1 MTATE
6 SMTVRSSEQH
16 SSRRHLSVSPW
27 STVTSRRKRS
37 PPKRLSSL
45 PWLNR
50 GGNALP
56 RVNLATCLTTWP
68 YYVTEIHQRPKD
80 VAPSLVPPRAL
91 AATCD
96 DVEQD
101 PRSYREAMRGPHA
114 REWRHECENE
124 IDQQRKMG
132 TWRLVPRPKQRVNIV
147 DNRWVLHLTYNVQ
160 GELIKRRARLV
171 AKGYSQRPGVDYFET
186 YSPVVRYPSLRGL
199 LSLAAQHDWEVHH
212 MDVKAAY
219 LNGDLQE
226 TVYMRQ
232 PEGFEVQ
239 GKEDWVCLLEKGL
252 YGLKQAGRVWNQKA
266 DKFLR
271 RLGFTPLDAD
281 RCVYVWKRESRMVV
295 VALYVDD
302 MFLFVP
308 RGSSLLAKLKARL
321 QQKFEMTDLGEVNEG
336 AGSGD
341 RTRSQSSH
349 SDHHSVTPC
358 TRHPGTVTCG
368 YDGLRACNYAL
379 GRRHS
384 AVSA

>member
-1 MTATE
+1 M
-6 SMTVRSSEQH
+6 SQTVRSYRH
-16 SSRRHLSVSPW
+16 HPSRHYLWP
-27 STVTSRRKRS
+27 TVTSRMKRS
-37 PPKRLSSL
+37 QPRRLSSL
-45 PWLNR
+45 QQPNR
-50 GGNALP
+50 GGKRIAKGEPGYLP
-56 RVNLATCLTTWP
+56 RDLAGLRDRNAP
-68 YYVTEIHQRPKD
+68 AAKD

-91 AATCD
+91 ATATCD

-101 PRSYREAMRGPHA
+101 PRSYREAMRGPNA
-114 REWRHECENE
+114 REWRGECESE

-132 TWRLVPRPKQRVNIV
+132 TYKLVPRPKQRVNIV
-147 DNRWVLHLTYNVQ
+147 DNKWVFHSKYNAQ
-160 GELIKRRARLV
+160 GELIKRKARLV

-212 MDVKAAY
+212 MDVKAAF

-232 PEGFEVQ
+232 PEGFEVH

-271 RLGFTPLDAD
+271 KLGFIPLDAD

-302 MFLFVP
+302 MFLFAP
-308 RGSSLLAKLKARL
+308 RGSNLLAKLKARL
-321 QQKFEMTDLGEVNEG
+321 HHKFEMTDLGEVSE
-336 AGSGD
+336 
-341 RTRSQSSH
+341 
-349 SDHHSVTPC
+349 
-358 TRHPGTVTCG
+358 
-368 YDGLRACNYAL
+368 AL
-379 GRRHS
+379 GVEITRDRKARTLTITQRRHVRGILERAGMS
-384 AVSA
+384 NCAAATTPLAAGTQLCRPEEGY